1 MGTITNSLERSKR
14 CGSLVCWLLLT
25 ALGTAP
31 AQTTSSAPPESPRDR
46 MVLAQSL
53 PKLDGKNVKVTL
65 VEVRYGP
72 GESSPPHSHP
82 CAVIGYVL
90 EGSLRT
96 KVKGQSENVYKAGES
111 FYESPNGIHE
121 VSANASQT
129 EPAKF
134 IAYFV
139 CDRDVPLSVAPSAFG
154 RGEQP

>member
-1 MGTITNSLERSKR
+1 VGTITNSFERSKHF
-14 CGSLVCWLLLT
+14 GSLISWLLLA

-31 AQTTSSAPPESPRDR
+31 AQTTSSAALENPRDR
-46 MVLAQSL
+46 IVFAHSL
-53 PKLDGKNVKVTL
+53 PKLAGENLKLTL

-82 CAVIGYVL
+82 CPVIGYVL

-96 KVKGQSENVYKAGES
+96 KVKGQPENIYKAGES
-111 FYESPNGIHE
+111 FYEPPNSVHE

-129 EPAKF
+129 GAAKF

-139 CDRDVPLSVAPSAFG
+139 CDRDVPLSVAPSASKQ
-154 RGEQP
+154 GEQP